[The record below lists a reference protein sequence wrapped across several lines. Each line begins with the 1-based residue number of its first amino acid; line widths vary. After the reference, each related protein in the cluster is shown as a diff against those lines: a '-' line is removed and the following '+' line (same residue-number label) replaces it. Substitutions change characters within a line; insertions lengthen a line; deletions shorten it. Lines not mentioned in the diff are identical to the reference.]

1 MAIKSAPPRQPAA
14 KGKSKKGGKRR
25 KESILAKI
33 ARKLFKRKAEE
44 VSDKYEV
51 ANPMYEYNE
60 EGREVERPLPRGLTQ
75 KEAKV
80 LTQVRKNAYKLDYT
94 GCCGCGCSC
103 CGLRLGKTTMFGIY
117 FFDATATIT
126 TFTTMLFLGVIP
138 ALGPIIDV
146 TLGVC
151 KVNLK
156 AQKVDLPCGVK
167 LMLYVRHGI
176 SEIPGLIP
184 FVGGL
189 WIAWYKV
196 NSRNSFA
203 FERYLEERVRE
214 RRNRLGVE

>member
-1 MAIKSAPPRQPAA
+1 MAIKSPPSRQPTA
-14 KGKSKKGGKRR
+14 KGKSKKSGKRR
-25 KESILAKI
+25 KESILAEI
-33 ARKLFKRKAEE
+33 ARKLFRKKAEE

-80 LTQVRKNAYKLDYT
+80 LKQVRKNAYKLDYT

-103 CGLRLGKTTMFGIY
+103 CGLRLGKTTMFGI
-117 FFDATATIT
+117 
-126 TFTTMLFLGVIP
+126 IP

-176 SEIPGLIP
+176 SEIPGLVP

-214 RRNRLGVE
+214 RRKLLGAA

>member
-25 KESILAKI
+25 KEGILAKI
-33 ARKLFKRKAEE
+33 ARKLFRKKAEE

-80 LTQVRKNAYKLDYT
+80 LKQVRKNAYKLDYT
-94 GCCGCGCSC
+94 GCCGCGCNC
-103 CGLRLGKTTMFGIY
+103 CGLRLGKTTMF
-117 FFDATATIT
+117 
-126 TFTTMLFLGVIP
+126 GVIP

-151 KVNLK
+151 KINLK

-203 FERYLEERVRE
+203 FERHLVKRVEERE
-214 RRNRLGVE
+214 RRNRLRAE

>member
-1 MAIKSAPPRQPAA
+1 MAIKSPAPRQPAA
-14 KGKSKKGGKRR
+14 KGKSKKSGKRR

-33 ARKLFKRKAEE
+33 ARKLFKKKAEE
-44 VSDKYEV
+44 ASDKYEV

-60 EGREVERPLPRGLTQ
+60 EGREVERPLPHGLTQ

-80 LTQVRKNAYKLDYT
+80 LKQVRKNAYKLDYT

-103 CGLRLGKTTMFGIY
+103 CGLRLGKTTMF
-117 FFDATATIT
+117 
-126 TFTTMLFLGVIP
+126 GVIP

-176 SEIPGLIP
+176 SEIPGLVP

-214 RRNRLGVE
+214 RRKLLGAE